1 MKNESQERSKQIR
14 ISSAI
19 SQINSITG
27 SYNRELRKELNKL
40 DTADLENKKNEIIDN
55 TKGKL
60 QNLISEKIKTKE
72 NIFNEEEVKFF
83 EDIINRISNNLVK
96 ISENPKE
103 VSTFIK
109 QIKEARDNREPEA
122 KIPETTLQPS
132 QAPTQEETMQQEQ
145 DNREPE
151 AKIPETTLQPS
162 QAPTQEETMQQEQK
176 NNLSQAAQIREASTN
191 PIIRALED
199 MVIAFAKCM
208 DSINKWMERKKED
221 KRHNRVQ
228 AGNIR
233 AHKEGM
239 KDIDQKIL
247 KGEKERLGKETELS
261 EKYIVGSGSSQDE
274 ALSKIKTD
282 TEKLKEEKSE
292 KIKEMKKKF
301 EKEGEVHKDNRSLI
315 EKRDRHADHL
325 KKRFGR
331 NNEGQGGGRDR

>member
-14 ISSAI
+14 ISSVI
-19 SQINSITG
+19 GQINSITR
-27 SYNRELRKELNKL
+27 SYNRELNKL
-40 DTADLENKKNEIIDN
+40 DTTDLENKKNEIIDN
-55 TKGKL
+55 TKGEL

-72 NIFNEEEVKFF
+72 NVFNEKEVKFF
-83 EDIINRISNNLVK
+83 EDIINHISNNLVK

-109 QIKEARDNREPEA
+109 QIREAR
-122 KIPETTLQPS
+122 
-132 QAPTQEETMQQEQ
+132 

>member
-1 MKNESQERSKQIR
+1 MKNESQETQIKYAHIVIANKITGITNSYQRSLKKLNNNNSSIDLESEKNKIIANTKEGLQDI
-14 ISSAI
+14 ISS
-19 SQINSITG
+19 
-27 SYNRELRKELNKL
+27 
-40 DTADLENKKNEIIDN
+40 
-55 TKGKL
+55 
-60 QNLISEKIKTKE
+60 KIKKQYRD
-72 NIFNEEEVKFF
+72 NFNELEIKFF
-83 EDIINRISNNLVK
+83 EDIIDYISNNLVK

-109 QIKEARDNREPEA
+109 QIKEAR
-122 KIPETTLQPS
+122 
-132 QAPTQEETMQQEQ
+132 

-292 KIKEMKKKF
+292 KIKEMKKRF
-301 EKEGEVHKDNRSLI
+301 EKEGEVYKDNRSLI

>member
-109 QIKEARDNREPEA
+109 QIKEAR
-122 KIPETTLQPS
+122 
-132 QAPTQEETMQQEQ
+132 

>member
-14 ISSAI
+14 INSVI
-19 SQINSITG
+19 SQINVITR
-27 SYNRELRKELNKL
+27 SYNRELNKL

-55 TKGKL
+55 TKGEL

-83 EDIINRISNNLVK
+83 EGIINRISNNLVK

-109 QIKEARDNREPEA
+109 QIKEAR
-122 KIPETTLQPS
+122 
-132 QAPTQEETMQQEQ
+132 

>member
-14 ISSAI
+14 ISSVI
-19 SQINSITG
+19 GQINSITR
-27 SYNRELRKELNKL
+27 SYNRELNKL
-40 DTADLENKKNEIIDN
+40 DTTDLENKKNEIIDN

-109 QIKEARDNREPEA
+109 QIREAR
-122 KIPETTLQPS
+122 
-132 QAPTQEETMQQEQ
+132 

>member
-14 ISSAI
+14 ISSVI
-19 SQINSITG
+19 GQINSITR
-27 SYNRELRKELNKL
+27 SYNRELNKL

-55 TKGKL
+55 TKGEL

-83 EDIINRISNNLVK
+83 EGIINRISNNLVK

-109 QIKEARDNREPEA
+109 QIKEARDNRE
-122 KIPETTLQPS
+122 L
-132 QAPTQEETMQQEQ
+132 
-145 DNREPE
+145 E

-208 DSINKWMERKKED
+208 DSINKWIERKKED